1 LKLRRWFNS
10 IESRPGT
17 RRAFAQGEPMSAQ
30 PAATE
35 VGKKPLFGKKAASV
49 DRT

>member
-1 LKLRRWFNS
+1 LKLRRRFNR

-17 RRAFAQGEPMSAQ
+17 RRAFAQGELMPAQ
-30 PAATE
+30 PATTE
-35 VGKKPLFGKKAASV
+35 MGKQPLFGKKAASV